1 MYRAFHSQW
10 PLRVFTV
17 LATCWCFGF
26 GVCDVLFDCYARP
39 PSHSGMCLPGTAEP
53 TGKASETAKGNL
65 QHLQPGASVCYDIEV
80 GALDS
85 ARAKA
90 TQTAIAELLH

>member
-1 MYRAFHSQW
+1 
-10 PLRVFTV
+10 
-17 LATCWCFGF
+17 
-26 GVCDVLFDCYARP
+26 
-39 PSHSGMCLPGTAEP
+39 MCLPGTAEP